1 MNYFRSILKKTMGEF
16 EFSEMMW
23 MKRENFWSKV
33 KIRLVSLALCMNQY
47 LPEITT
53 ILLLLTISC
62 IFPGDCANLL

>member
-33 KIRLVSLALCMNQY
+33 KI
-47 LPEITT
+47 
-53 ILLLLTISC
+53 
-62 IFPGDCANLL
+62 